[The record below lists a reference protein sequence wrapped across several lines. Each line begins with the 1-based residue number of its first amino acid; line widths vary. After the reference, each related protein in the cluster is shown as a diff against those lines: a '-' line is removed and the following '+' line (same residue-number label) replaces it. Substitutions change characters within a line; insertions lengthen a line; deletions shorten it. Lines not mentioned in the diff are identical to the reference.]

1 MNTAM
6 TNNLRRCALI
16 LFQSPVE
23 VGPSAMRGLLMS
35 QPITPNTST
44 SSDASEL
51 TVSESSQL
59 IVQQQNIQQ
68 AIVIPQPVRP
78 PLKLQATMTLLIFL
92 AIFGIG
98 IATNPEGRAWFM

>member
-23 VGPSAMRGLLMS
+23 VGPSAMRGLLIS
-35 QPITPNTST
+35 QPIPPKPSPPR
-44 SSDASEL
+44 DASDL
-51 TVSESSQL
+51 IFSKSSKL
-59 IVQQQNIQQ
+59 IVQQKNIQQ
-68 AIVIPQPVRP
+68 AIFFPQRVRP

-98 IATNPEGRAWFM
+98 IATNPEG